1 VAAQRA
7 GESHLDTCELEPDAI
22 RPATRVAVSFRMTLP
37 EFFAAEQEG
46 TVPGQE
52 DLRREDDC
60 GRTTFI
66 LAVAEADPRLLRA
79 LRRRAK
85 FYEAE
90 SVEEYLPSLPFSGSS
105 LVTGPTAFWI
115 RPAGRFVPF

>member
-1 VAAQRA
+1 VPNPQNTVQVVAQRA
-7 GESHLDTCELEPDAI
+7 GESYLDTCELDAG
-22 RPATRVAVSFRMTLP
+22 ATRVAVSFGMTLP
-37 EFFAAEQEG
+37 EFFAAEQKG

-66 LAVAEADPRLLRA
+66 LAFAEADPRILRA
-79 LRRRAK
+79 LQRRAK

-90 SVEEYLPSLPFSGSS
+90 SVEEYLPSCRSRA
-105 LVTGPTAFWI
+105 T
-115 RPAGRFVPF
+115 

>member
-1 VAAQRA
+1 MPNPENTVQVAAHRA
-7 GESHLDTCELEPDAI
+7 GESYLDTCELEPDAI

-66 LAVAEADPRLLRA
+66 LAVAEADPRILRA
-79 LRRRAK
+79 LQRRAK

-90 SVEEYLPSLPFSGSS
+90 SVEEYLPSCRSR
-105 LVTGPTAFWI
+105 AA
-115 RPAGRFVPF
+115 R